1 MKIIHGPDFKLH
13 LILDNS
19 IFEDVLGEL
28 QNRFGEVFI
37 ADEKPL
43 FMDETGKMIW
53 DAGGSI
59 VANDIKF
66 QFRLDENVTLMCRSQ
81 HWDTF
86 KKTIASA
93 AQNERNGYFK
103 LHSHM
108 FCLCLTEEQIS
119 KLMLQII
126 KCSARCDQIAE
137 VTMGRFPESNV
148 Q

>member
-19 IFEDVLGEL
+19 VFENVVKDL
-28 QNRFGEVFI
+28 QNRFSEVFI
-37 ADEKPL
+37 SEEKPL
-43 FMDETGKMIW
+43 FMDNGKLMW

-59 VANDIKF
+59 IGNDIKF
-66 QFRLDENVTLMCRSQ
+66 QFKLDENVSLMCRSQ

-86 KKTIASA
+86 KRTVAKA
-93 AQNERNGYFK
+93 AQSERSGYFK

-108 FCLCLTEEQIS
+108 FCLCLTEEQLS

-126 KCSARCDQIAE
+126 KGSARCDQVAE
-137 VTMGRFPESNV
+137 VTMNRFPQVSV